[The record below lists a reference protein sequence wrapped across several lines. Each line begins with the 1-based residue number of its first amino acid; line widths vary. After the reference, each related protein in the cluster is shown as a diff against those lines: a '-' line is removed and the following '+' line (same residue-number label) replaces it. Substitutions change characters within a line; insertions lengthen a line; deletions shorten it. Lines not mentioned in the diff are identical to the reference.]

1 MDFNLLF
8 EKRNLIAENLKYV
21 LRDKG
26 FTKVSF
32 SKRSNISRPTLDKV
46 LSNQIDSKATFDS
59 HMNKIL
65 QALNLS
71 VEELMLYQS
80 QSLKVNAV
88 YSKNEPEN
96 YKMSSKATL
105 QYECLME
112 VLDLCSI
119 YY

>member
-1 MDFNLLF
+1 MDFNSLF
-8 EKRNLIAENLKYV
+8 EKRSLIAENLKCV

-32 SKRSNISRPTLDKV
+32 SKKSDISRPTLDK
-46 LSNQIDSKATFDS
+46 LLANQIDSKATFDS

-65 QALNLS
+65 QTLNLS

-80 QSLKVNAV
+80 SSLKVNAV

-96 YKMSSKATL
+96 YEMPDKANQ